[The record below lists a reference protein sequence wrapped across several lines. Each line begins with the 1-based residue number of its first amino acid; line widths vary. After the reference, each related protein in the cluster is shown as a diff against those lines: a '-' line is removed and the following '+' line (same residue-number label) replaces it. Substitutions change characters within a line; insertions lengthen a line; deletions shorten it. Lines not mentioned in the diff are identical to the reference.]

1 MARMFA
7 LSIYKIYIHVVLSL
21 RFISVERKKI
31 SLEILILRL
40 CFKDLIIIITI
51 TTIII
56 IMIIIII
63 ISA

>member
-1 MARMFA
+1 MGSTSVKCPECS
-7 LSIYKIYIHVVLSL
+7 LSLYIKYIYIYLSNA
-21 RFISVERKKI
+21 KKKR
-31 SLEILILRL
+31 LGL

-56 IMIIIII
+56 IMKIIIII

>member
-7 LSIYKIYIHVVLSL
+7 LSIYKIYIHVVLGL
-21 RFISVERKKI
+21 HFISVERKKE
-31 SLEILILRL
+31 SVYKYLRL
-40 CFKDLIIIITI
+40 CFKDLIITI

-56 IMIIIII
+56 IIIII

>member
-7 LSIYKIYIHVVLSL
+7 VSIYKIYIHVVLSL
-21 RFISVERKKI
+21 RFISVERKKK
-31 SLEILILRL
+31 SVYKYLRL